1 MLTAPAMPRQL
12 YQNVGMCL
20 DAVITMP
27 SEGWHVGWRNLGA
40 ARWKGSRLLDL
51 SPSPRTYEGHC
62 SPPDSPLLERS
73 LNGDKLWQIVRDYGG
88 RKKIH
93 TFKGTFFITFCTS
106 LSTNRLVNHAYYVG
120 IIFIFTQTS
129 GLLFNP
135 EYSLLFPVGFYTA
148 SSEERFPP
156 VALRN
161 SLMSEGT
168 PCSLL
173 CIMKLLALQTW
184 GGQVGG
190 PPRPAAEDLNPEELF
205 WGSGSPSPGP
215 GSHFDCPLHGSSAQL
230 SSEVGWPRCHYG
242 TQLWQLPRCVL

>member
-20 DAVITMP
+20 DAVIAMP

-135 EYSLLFPVGFYTA
+135 EYSLLFPVGFYTV
-148 SSEERFPP
+148 SSEERSP
-156 VALRN
+156 
-161 SLMSEGT
+161 
-168 PCSLL
+168 
-173 CIMKLLALQTW
+173 
-184 GGQVGG
+184 
-190 PPRPAAEDLNPEELF
+190 PPRWHCGTASCQRVLF
-205 WGSGSPSPGP
+205 AL
-215 GSHFDCPLHGSSAQL
+215 CCL
-230 SSEVGWPRCHYG
+230 SWNFWLCRHEVGRLG
-242 TQLWQLPRCVL
+242 VLPGLLLRSSIP